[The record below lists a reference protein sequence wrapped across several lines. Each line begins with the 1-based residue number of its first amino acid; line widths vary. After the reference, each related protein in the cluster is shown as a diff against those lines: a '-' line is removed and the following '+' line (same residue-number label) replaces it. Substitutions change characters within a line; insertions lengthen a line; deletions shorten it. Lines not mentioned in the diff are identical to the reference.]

1 MKTVGVLPLALSS
14 PSPLAFLV
22 PRPLRGIVAHAF
34 RVGNPGTLGRGTSAS
49 GRSIRVAGGPPWPI
63 SVRPADRPAALHL
76 RLLRH
81 FESVVDLDPK
91 VADCAFQ
98 LGVPEQQLDGSK
110 ILRATVDQRRLGAA
124 QRVRPVVGAVES
136 SCSSPSKIRLLA
148 LALQSSLHQMQRVS
162 QSLSRNIA
170 TDASWRSWLP

>member
-1 MKTVGVLPLALSS
+1 VPPPLARHRRPCL
-14 PSPLAFLV
+14 PGWQPGDFGVAE
-22 PRPLRGIVAHAF
+22 RPLQ
-34 RVGNPGTLGRGTSAS
+34 
-49 GRSIRVAGGPPWPI
+49 GGQFAWPEDPLWPI

-136 SCSSPSKIRLLA
+136 ELF
-148 LALQSSLHQMQRVS
+148 
-162 QSLSRNIA
+162 
-170 TDASWRSWLP
+170 